1 MKAASK
7 RCGFLSFQG
16 EKNSRTLA
24 NKLYTKNQIN
34 TTMKQRTSMINQDI
48 AIDAVLLIILA
59 IAISL
64 LSFLDLASYS

>member
-7 RCGFLSFQG
+7 RCGFLPFQK
-16 EKNSRTLA
+16 KNDETLA

-59 IAISL
+59 IVISL
-64 LSFLDLASYS
+64 LSFLDLPIY